1 MDPLYTYQ
9 AALGDIRINRCFGLN
24 CEALPGMRSR
34 QNQRICGKHM
44 LKDNQTR
51 IKPLTWAIP
60 SQGNSLHQSG
70 RRLIGGTKIVKVGQ
84 R

>member
-1 MDPLYTYQ
+1 
-9 AALGDIRINRCFGLN
+9 
-24 CEALPGMRSR
+24 MRSR

-60 SQGNSLHQSG
+60 SQGNGLHQSG
-70 RRLIGGTKIVKVGQ
+70 RRLIGDTKIVKVGQ

>member
-1 MDPLYTYQ
+1 
-9 AALGDIRINRCFGLN
+9 
-24 CEALPGMRSR
+24 MRSR

-44 LKDNQTR
+44 LKDNQTG

-60 SQGNSLHQSG
+60 SQGNSLRQSG

>member
-1 MDPLYTYQ
+1 MDPLDTYQ

-44 LKDNQTR
+44 PKDNLTG
-51 IKPLTWAIP
+51 IKPLTWAIL
-60 SQGNSLHQSG
+60 SQGNSLCQSG
-70 RRLIGGTKIVKVGQ
+70 RRRIGGAKIVQVGQ

>member
-1 MDPLYTYQ
+1 MDPLDTYQ
-9 AALGDIRINRCFGLN
+9 AALSDIRISMCFGLN
-24 CEALPGMRSR
+24 CAALPGMRSR

-60 SQGNSLHQSG
+60 SQGNSLHQRG
-70 RRLIGGTKIVKVGQ
+70 RRLMGGTKIVKVGQ

>member
-1 MDPLYTYQ
+1 
-9 AALGDIRINRCFGLN
+9 
-24 CEALPGMRSR
+24 MRSR

-44 LKDNQTR
+44 LKDNQTG

-60 SQGNSLHQSG
+60 SQGNGLHQSG
-70 RRLIGGTKIVKVGQ
+70 RRLIGDTKIVKVGQ